1 MIDEKK
7 INEEV
12 ASPEEEV
19 NLTEEDV
26 QAVKRAIKK
35 AQLNSTQLSP
45 ENQALFEKMMK
56 EADMPIVL
64 QDKDMKLGKQEL
76 DVRLL
81 DRKNWRQM
89 EFRQLIL
96 QNVYL
101 KQVVMGQT
109 DLLRMLMVIAD
120 KLGVTDIVKATDDVQ
135 EKIEEQEEAKRK
147 ALEEADVGVKENK
160 KLN

>member
-7 INEEV
+7 INEE
-12 ASPEEEV
+12 ATSPEEEV

-26 QAVKRAIKK
+26 QAVKKAIKK

-135 EKIEEQEEAKRK
+135 AKIEEQEEAKRK

>member
-26 QAVKRAIKK
+26 QAVKKAIKK

-135 EKIEEQEEAKRK
+135 AKIEEQEEAKRK
-147 ALEEADVGVKENK
+147 ALEEADVGAKENK

>member
-7 INEEV
+7 INEGET
-12 ASPEEEV
+12 SPKEEV
-19 NLTEEDV
+19 KLTEEDV
-26 QAVKRAIKK
+26 EAVKKAVKK

-45 ENQALFEKMMK
+45 ENQALFERMMK

-76 DVRLL
+76 DVRML

-96 QNVYL
+96 QNIYL

-120 KLGVTDIVKATDDVQ
+120 KLGVSDIVKATDDVQ
-135 EKIEEQEEAKRK
+135 AKIEAQEEAKRK
-147 ALEEADVGVKENK
+147 ALEDLEVGAKENK

>member
-7 INEEV
+7 INEEKT
-12 ASPEEEV
+12 SPEEEV

-26 QAVKRAIKK
+26 QAVKKAIKK

-45 ENQALFEKMMK
+45 ENQKLFERMMK

-89 EFRQLIL
+89 QFRQLIL

-135 EKIEEQEEAKRK
+135 AKIEEQEEAKRK
-147 ALEEADVGVKENK
+147 ALEEADVGAKENK

>member
-7 INEEV
+7 INEEKT
-12 ASPEEEV
+12 SPEEEV

-26 QAVKRAIKK
+26 QAVKKAIKK

-101 KQVVMGQT
+101 KQVVMGNT

-135 EKIEEQEEAKRK
+135 AKIEEQEEAKRK